1 MQGTQNGEMAMR
13 ARLCVVIMAAVA
25 VLAAGCGTLQA
36 PAVALSAA
44 VANTA
49 ATTSRVAVST
59 TMSGPGMTTTLT
71 ATGEFDYAHP
81 RGVLRMGGG
90 LAPGGVEVR
99 YLPPQLYV
107 KFAGVAGMPVPEG
120 KSWVEISLPSQAAD
134 ESLPF
139 LPLGNVNANPM
150 DLLAALTAIA
160 SKVTD
165 LGPATVRGVAVTH
178 YRVTV
183 DLAKAEAHQQPQA
196 RAEFHAFASSLDS
209 ATLPVDVWVD
219 GQARVRRIAISLPMP
234 PGSGMPAGLRV
245 SEAVDYYDFGVPVRV
260 SAPPASEVMSASQ
273 FSQSMSS
280 SGSGSGQASPPPV
293 SGTLSAAQ
301 ATAAEQAVRAFWTAL
316 SGNSAQAVART
327 VVPSQRSC
335 VAGFVQGSK
344 FKFKIS
350 SLRITAAKPAG
361 TGRAT
366 VWFSVHA
373 TVQIDGQNV
382 PMAPSGT
389 VGTTWLQA
397 TRIGSV
403 WYADPRNS
411 GWGVLPPC
419 LPVRLNP
426 VRTERLPV
434 AGWQP
439 ATPPRLGSRP
449 RRAAASVIGRALTL
463 PVSAPRRGR
472 SWPATRFS
480 GPGADPPGPAAAATA
495 SCAQW
500 RLAL

>member
-1 MQGTQNGEMAMR
+1 LVQGTQNGEMAMR

-59 TMSGPGMTTTLT
+59 TMSGPGMTTTIT

-99 YLPPQLYV
+99 YLPPRLYV
-107 KFAGVAGMPVPEG
+107 KFAGTAGVPVPEG
-120 KSWVEISLPSQAAD
+120 KAWVEMSLPSQAAD
-134 ESLPF
+134 GSLPF
-139 LPLGNVNANPM
+139 LPLGDVNASPM

-165 LGPATVRGVAVTH
+165 LGPATIRGVAVTH

-183 DLAKAEAHQQPQA
+183 DLAKAEAHQRPRA

-273 FSQSMSS
+273 FSPSMSS
-280 SGSGSGQASPPPV
+280 SGSGSGRASPPPV

-316 SGNSAQAVART
+316 SGNSARAVERT
-327 VVPSQRSC
+327 VAPSQRSC
-335 VAGFVQGSK
+335 VAGFLQGSK

-350 SLRITAAKPAG
+350 SLRITAVKSAG

-366 VWFSVHA
+366 VWFSVNA
-373 TVQIDGQNV
+373 TVQIDGQTV

-389 VGTTWLQA
+389 GGTTWLQA

-403 WYADPRNS
+403 WYADPSNS
-411 GWGVLPPC
+411 GWGVFPPC
-419 LPVRLNP
+419 LSVTYQPRVK
-426 VRTERLPV
+426 TERLP
-434 AGWQP
+434 GCG
-439 ATPPRLGSRP
+439 L
-449 RRAAASVIGRALTL
+449 AA
-463 PVSAPRRGR
+463 
-472 SWPATRFS
+472 
-480 GPGADPPGPAAAATA
+480 GPAR
-495 SCAQW
+495 
-500 RLAL
+500 RLRR

>member
-1 MQGTQNGEMAMR
+1 VQGTQNGEMAMR

-59 TMSGPGMTTTLT
+59 TMSGPGMTTTIT

-90 LAPGGVEVR
+90 LGPGGVEVR

-107 KFAGVAGMPVPEG
+107 KFAGAAGMPVPEG
-120 KSWVEISLPSQAAD
+120 KSWVEISLPGQAAA

-139 LPLGNVNANPM
+139 LPLGNVHASPM
-150 DLLAALTAIA
+150 DLLAALTAMA

-165 LGPATVRGVAVTH
+165 LGPATIRGVAVTH

-196 RAEFHAFASSLDS
+196 RAEFHSFASSLDT

-273 FSQSMSS
+273 VSQSMSS
-280 SGSGSGQASPPPV
+280 SGSGSGRASPPPV

-316 SGNSAQAVART
+316 SSNSAQAVERT

-366 VWFSVHA
+366 VWFSVNA
-373 TVQIDGQNV
+373 TVQMDGQTV
-382 PMAPSGT
+382 PMAPSGAA
-389 VGTTWLQA
+389 GTTWLQA
-397 TRIGSV
+397 TEIGSV
-403 WYADPRNS
+403 WYADPSNS

-426 VRTERLPV
+426 VRTERLPGCGLA
-434 AGWQP
+434 AGNAAAPWQP
-439 ATPPRLGSRP
+439 APPGGSVGDRTGADFAGFG
-449 RRAAASVIGRALTL
+449 AAARQVLAGDPVQRA
-463 PVSAPRRGR
+463 RR
-472 SWPATRFS
+472 
-480 GPGADPPGPAAAATA
+480 
-495 SCAQW
+495 
-500 RLAL
+500 

>member
-25 VLAAGCGTLQA
+25 VLAAGCGTRQA
-36 PAVALSAA
+36 SAVALSAA

-59 TMSGPGMTTTLT
+59 TMSSPGMTTTIT

-99 YLPPQLYV
+99 YLPPRLYV
-107 KFAGVAGMPVPEG
+107 KFAGTAGVPVPEG
-120 KSWVEISLPSQAAD
+120 KAWVEMSLPSQATD
-134 ESLPF
+134 GSLPF
-139 LPLGNVNANPM
+139 LPLGDVNASPM

-165 LGPATVRGVAVTH
+165 LGPATIRGVAVTH

-183 DLAKAEAHQQPQA
+183 DLAKAEAHQRPQE
-196 RAEFHAFASSLDS
+196 RAEFHSFASSLDS

-234 PGSGMPAGLRV
+234 PGSGMPAGFRV
-245 SEAVDYYDFGVPVRV
+245 SEAVDYYDFGIPVRV

-273 FSQSMSS
+273 FSHSMSS
-280 SGSGSGQASPPPV
+280 SNGSGRASPPPV

-316 SGNSAQAVART
+316 SGNSARAVERT

-335 VAGFVQGSK
+335 VAGFLQGSK

-350 SLRITAAKPAG
+350 SLRIAAARPAG
-361 TGRAT
+361 PGRAT
-366 VWFSVHA
+366 VWFSVNA
-373 TVQIDGQNV
+373 TVQIDGQTV
-382 PMAPSGT
+382 PMAPSGAA
-389 VGTTWLQA
+389 GTTWLQA
-397 TRIGSV
+397 TEIGSV
-403 WYADPRNS
+403 WYADPSNS

-426 VRTERLPV
+426 VRTKRLPGCGLA
-434 AGWQP
+434 AGN
-439 ATPPRLGSRP
+439 
-449 RRAAASVIGRALTL
+449 AAA
-463 PVSAPRRGR
+463 P
-472 SWPATRFS
+472 W
-480 GPGADPPGPAAAATA
+480 
-495 SCAQW
+495 
-500 RLAL
+500 

>member
-1 MQGTQNGEMAMR
+1 MR

-36 PAVALSAA
+36 PTVALSAA

-49 ATTSRVAVST
+49 ATTSQVAVST
-59 TMSGPGMTTTLT
+59 TMSSPGMTTTIT
-71 ATGEFDYAHP
+71 ATGEFDYAQP

-90 LAPGGVEVR
+90 PALGGVEVR
-99 YLPPQLYV
+99 YLPPRLYV
-107 KFAGVAGMPVPEG
+107 KFAGVAGMPFPAG
-120 KSWVEISLPSQAAD
+120 KSWIEISLPSQAAD

-150 DLLAALTAIA
+150 DLLAALTAMA

-165 LGPATVRGVAVTH
+165 LGPATIRGVAVTH

-196 RAEFHAFASSLDS
+196 RAGFHSFASSLDTP
-209 ATLPVDVWVD
+209 TLPVDVWVD
-219 GQARVRRIAISLPMP
+219 EQARVRRIAISLPTP
-234 PGSGMPAGLRV
+234 PGSGMPAGFRV

-273 FSQSMSS
+273 FSQSTSII
-280 SGSGSGQASPPPV
+280 GSGFGQASPPPV

-316 SGNSAQAVART
+316 SSNSAQAVERT

-344 FKFKIS
+344 FTFKIS

-361 TGRAT
+361 TARAT
-366 VWFSVHA
+366 VWFSVKA
-373 TVQIDGQNV
+373 TVQIDGHTV
-382 PMAPSGT
+382 PMAPPGAA
-389 VGTTWLQA
+389 GTTWLQA
-397 TRIGSV
+397 TEIGSV
-403 WYADPRNS
+403 WYADPSNS

-426 VRTERLPV
+426 VRTERLPACGLA
-434 AGWQP
+434 AGNAAAPWQP
-439 ATPPRLGSRP
+439 TPPG
-449 RRAAASVIGRALTL
+449 G
-463 PVSAPRRGR
+463 
-472 SWPATRFS
+472 
-480 GPGADPPGPAAAATA
+480 
-495 SCAQW
+495 
-500 RLAL
+500 